1 MGKCN
6 QKACP
11 YTEKEREQSF
21 SSDPKRKGE
30 RSKAGHCPFLGQT
43 QTIGQ
48 QAQKETVRSCT
59 GHPNRWN
66 RIGNFFLFPFFRFGY
81 EMLLLIFFFSW
92 LGRFRFDS
100 FLFWV
105 LGFSIKMFVD
115 MVSIVFPNPLLSLP
129 SVINLLPLPKLIPP
143 LFLFSNLPNPSLY
156 NDEENFRSCYRL
168 FEVTALQ
175 FNIKNMFTVIGLVFL
190 QKLCR

>member
-1 MGKCN
+1 MGKYI

-11 YTEKEREQSF
+11 YTKKEREQSF

-30 RSKAGHCPFLGQT
+30 RSKVGHQT

-48 QAQKETVRSCT
+48 QAEKETVRSCT
-59 GHPNRWN
+59 SHPNRRN
-66 RIGNFFLFPFFRFGY
+66 RTGKFFLFPFFKFGY
-81 EMLLLIFFFSW
+81 EMLLLIDFFFL

-115 MVSIVFPNPLLSLP
+115 MVSIVFPNPPLSLP
-129 SVINLLPLPKLIPP
+129 SVINLLPSLKLFPP

-156 NDEENFRSCYRL
+156 NHEELFRSYYRL
-168 FEVTALQ
+168 FEVAALQ
-175 FNIKNMFTVIGLVFL
+175 FDIQSIFTVIGLVFL
-190 QKLCR
+190 QKLYR